1 MKSPMGVDT
10 TIVKCS
16 ECNSRDLVYDENR
29 GERHCEDC
37 GLLLEEGI
45 VDQSPEWREFNEG
58 GDSTNRSRVGAPV
71 TNLLHDKGLS
81 TQIDWQ
87 NRDYAGAAIN
97 SKNRSQMYRMRKW
110 QMRSRV
116 KGSQERNL
124 SVALVQ
130 IGLVCSKMGLPKTIN
145 ERGADIYRQ
154 ALKAGLVRG
163 RSIEGTVA
171 ASLFI
176 ANQQLRTARTVDDF
190 AKVTK
195 LTPKEISRTYRD
207 MKRKLSIKTPVPTP
221 MVYVGRF
228 VNKLG
233 LNSDTER
240 RTREI
245 IKLAEERELTHGKSP
260 SGIVAAALYIAGQQT
275 GQIRTQREIA
285 EVTNVT
291 EVTIRNRY
299 KQLANS
305 LGIVLEI

>member
-1 MKSPMGVDT
+1 MTHPMGVDT

-29 GERHCEDC
+29 GERHCADC
-37 GLLLEEGI
+37 GLLLEEKI
-45 VDQSPEWREFNEG
+45 VDESPEWREFSDG
-58 GDSTNRSRVGAPV
+58 GESTNRSRVGAPV

-87 NRDYAGAAIN
+87 NRDYAGASIN
-97 SKNRSQMYRMRKW
+97 TKNRSQLYRMRKW

-116 KGSQERNL
+116 RGSQERNL
-124 SVALVQ
+124 STALVQ

-145 ERGADIYRQ
+145 ERGADIYRR
-154 ALKAGLVRG
+154 ALKEGLIRG

-176 ANQQLRTARTVDDF
+176 ANQQLSTARTVDDF
-190 AKVTK
+190 AKHTK

-207 MKRKLSIKTPVPTP
+207 LKRKLAIKTPLPTP
-221 MVYVGRF
+221 MVYVARF
-228 VNKLG
+228 VSDLG
-233 LNSDTER
+233 LSSKTER

-245 IKLAEERELTHGKSP
+245 IKKAEEYELTHGKSP
-260 SGIVAAALYIAGQQT
+260 SGIVAAALYIAGQET
-275 GQIRTQREIA
+275 GQVRTQREIA

-299 KQLANS
+299 KQLADN
-305 LGIVLEI
+305 LGIKLEI

>member
-1 MKSPMGVDT
+1 MGVDT
-10 TIVKCS
+10 TVVKCL
-16 ECNSRDLVYDENR
+16 ECQSRNLVYDENR

-58 GDSTNRSRVGAPV
+58 GDATNRSRVGAPV
-71 TNLLHDKGLS
+71 TNLIHDKGLS

-97 SKNRSQMYRMRKW
+97 SKSRSQMYRMRKW
-110 QMRSRV
+110 QIRSRV

-124 SVALVQ
+124 SIALVQ
-130 IGLVCSKMGLPKTIN
+130 MGLVCSKMGLPRTIN
-145 ERGADIYRQ
+145 ERGADIYTR
-154 ALKAGLVRG
+154 ALKSGLIRG

-176 ANQQLRTARTVDDF
+176 ANQQLLTARTVDDF

-228 VNKLG
+228 VSKLG
-233 LNSDTER
+233 LNSETER